1 MGEGPGGVE
10 DDYGCPLIGPSGQ
23 LLDKALWAAKM
34 TRDRILTTNVIQCRP
49 TGNRTPNI
57 AEAYFCAL
65 RWLDKELAILQ
76 PKVVVALG
84 SVALHYLGNQD
95 MRITRDRG
103 KWFKT
108 KHGFDCIATFHPAY
122 LLRISNIK
130 ALNAAKW
137 DVFHDLEAARDKA
150 LAAVP
155 DYNLMSEEKTDLFKL
170 FQRRK

>member
-1 MGEGPGGVE
+1 M
-10 DDYGCPLIGPSGQ
+10 
-23 LLDKALWAAKM
+23 
-34 TRDRILTTNVIQCRP
+34 
-49 TGNRTPNI
+49 
-57 AEAYFCAL
+57 
-65 RWLDKELAILQ
+65 AILQ